1 MFELN
6 IKYDI
11 DRYSP
16 DTRQAIQ
23 THECRVDDLRAMH
36 RAIELLELAERD
48 LKACGQV
55 AHAESVEWTADRSST
70 RSSSQRGS
78 SSSPPVTICNSRSGA
93 RISPSSQQTTRRRR
107 HE

>member
-23 THECRVDDLRAMH
+23 THERRVDDLRAMR

-55 AHAESVEWTADRSST
+55 AHAESVEWTADKLDKDQYQLMELIKSD
-70 RSSSQRGS
+70 GL
-78 SSSPPVTICNSRSGA
+78 VL
-93 RISPSSQQTTRRRR
+93 QQQIWR
-107 HE
+107 EDLAIDSADFKEAQA